1 MTANCDVQL
10 YNDPTM
16 PGCSEGPDGVEGADE
31 SVETCTSAIELQIT
45 TTDASVHITR
55 RFEVPI
61 FDTVGS
67 GRRALQRVGDAGS
80 ASRIAR
86 KARVEEKSAE
96 VFALVDMFRTD
107 QQAGLAF
114 PTEVIEFNC
123 DTDAHAGRPICQQHG
138 LMPIV
143 EPDVV
148 MDGGHGLGT
157 SARVTK
163 RVLATTFRA
172 LDAHGV
178 DLARCQQCCKRA
190 LLIIAQRV
198 QRVS

>member
-1 MTANCDVQL
+1 MHTVPFFPPDGNACQAPHVDVLRAAGVLVGVKVDRAFHTIGMGAWPTETITQGLDDLGARCDAYYARGVRFAKWRALFHISGGEGTGGPTTPSELALNRNCDDL
-10 YNDPTM
+10 
-16 PGCSEGPDGVEGADE
+16 
-31 SVETCTSAIELQIT
+31 
-45 TTDASVHITR
+45 
-55 RFEVPI
+55 
-61 FDTVGS
+61 
-67 GRRALQRVGDAGS
+67 
-80 ASRIAR
+80 AR
-86 KARVEEKSAE
+86 YAA
-96 VFALVDMFRTD
+96 
-107 QQAGLAF
+107 
-114 PTEVIEFNC
+114 
-123 DTDAHAGRPICQQHG
+123 ICQQHG

>member
-1 MTANCDVQL
+1 MLQVTANCDVQL

-16 PGCSEGPDGVEGADE
+16 PGCSEGPDGVECADK
-31 SVETCTSAIELQIT
+31 SVEACTSAIELQIT

-80 ASRIAR
+80 ASRAAR

-138 LMPIV
+138 RRRLQGQACPHATFLDREQEMQSNCGVTVGDTTVLRSPSC
-143 EPDVV
+143 P
-148 MDGGHGLGT
+148 
-157 SARVTK
+157 SAVCAG
-163 RVLATTFRA
+163 VLIS
-172 LDAHGV
+172 
-178 DLARCQQCCKRA
+178 
-190 LLIIAQRV
+190 LLEAGSNR
-198 QRVS
+198 